1 MRCLSSTSFRVS
13 RTAPPQCRAALPR
26 RIDDLIKYRSQ
37 FPTCCQ
43 SQHGHWPNAAGISS
57 SSFFCNTV
65 SCRAWISH
73 PLYRFALHKPFFFF
87 FFFFGSPLP
96 FSLFILILLSQSRA
110 ASALLEVASTCA
122 LSFVSTGRLCLL
134 VFCRGIAD
142 REGYPRIRSSFPSV
156 GSLDSVFPVAFSR
169 KSNLWSR

>member
-87 FFFFGSPLP
+87 FFWLTPSLLPLHPYTIVAIPGCISAPGSGEYLRFVVCLNGP
-96 FSLFILILLSQSRA
+96 SLFACLLSWDSR
-110 ASALLEVASTCA
+110 SRG
-122 LSFVSTGRLCLL
+122 LSKDTKLFS
-134 VFCRGIAD
+134 FCRFSGFCV
-142 REGYPRIRSSFPSV
+142 SS
-156 GSLDSVFPVAFSR
+156 SLFEEIESLV
-169 KSNLWSR
+169 